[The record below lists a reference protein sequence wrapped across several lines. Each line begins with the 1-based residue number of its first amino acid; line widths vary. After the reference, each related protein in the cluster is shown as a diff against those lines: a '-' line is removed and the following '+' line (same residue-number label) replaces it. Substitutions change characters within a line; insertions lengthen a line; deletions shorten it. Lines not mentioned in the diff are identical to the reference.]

1 VITHANTLIANG
13 DIEQAITF
21 LDSHFASNELDH
33 EACLLL
39 GKLLFEQQQ
48 VPESVTVFKAVS
60 ATLPDR
66 VDVLFALAQ
75 SQFLA
80 GYHASQTFQNIISLA
95 PEHRQA
101 WHGYA
106 LAVASEGNSEQA
118 EKFLCS
124 QLNTYSDWADG
135 HKLLSTLRY
144 LRGDHDS
151 FLVTYQDAIKQHP
164 GHIALNQNYF
174 NLLLQNKQW
183 DDARSFIDQL
193 ERDNTFPEFSAIA
206 KVIIATET
214 EQTKSIST
222 LIQAT
227 QNIDDTALDLALV
240 RYHIKNGD
248 LHQAES
254 IAMQRVAKSS
264 ALVFIPYLSLIWR
277 VTKSPYYT
285 WLEHNDGLIKSL
297 PVGLSSNEIDEL
309 KQELNKLH
317 TSKSPF
323 IEQSVRGGTQTDQHL
338 FLRHEP
344 IFRTLRDKL
353 KRVVKDYVSTLPAG
367 DATHPLLGK
376 PRAATL
382 QEQVKFSGSWSVK
395 LGAQG
400 HNVSHTHPKGWIS
413 SALHLQ
419 LPDFDNEQQSDAGY
433 IQFGT
438 PPPEL
443 KLNLKP
449 TLQLKPKVG
458 NVVLFPSTAWHS
470 TVPFDDGERLVVAF
484 DVQAPRV

>member
-1 VITHANTLIANG
+1 MITHANTLIANG

-21 LDSHFASNELDH
+21 LDSHFASNKLDQ

-48 VPESVTVFKAVS
+48 VPESVAVFKAVTEKS
-60 ATLPDR
+60 PDQI
-66 VDVLFALAQ
+66 DALFALAQ

-80 GYHASQTFQNIISLA
+80 GYPASQTFQKIISLA

-106 LAVASEGNSEQA
+106 LAVASEGNGEQA
-118 EKFLCS
+118 ESFLCK
-124 QLNTYSDWADG
+124 QLSVYSDWADG

-151 FLVTYQDAIKQHP
+151 FLVTYQNAIMQHP
-164 GHIALNQNYF
+164 KHMALNQSYF

-183 DDARSFIDQL
+183 DDAGSFIRQL

-214 EQTKSIST
+214 ERTDNINT
-222 LIQAT
+222 LIQAA

-240 RYHIKNGD
+240 RYHIKYGE
-248 LHQAES
+248 LQKAES

-277 VTKSPYYT
+277 MTNSRYYT

-297 PVGLSSNEIDEL
+297 PVGLNSNQIDEL

-353 KRVVKDYVSTLPAG
+353 KRVVKEYVSALPSG
-367 DATHPLLGK
+367 DTTHPLLGK
-376 PRAATL
+376 PRTAIL

-400 HNVSHTHPKGWIS
+400 YNVSHTHPKGWIS

-419 LPDFDNEQQSDAGY
+419 LPDFDNEQQPDAGY
-433 IQFGT
+433 IQFGS

-443 KLNLKP
+443 KLNLEP
-449 TLQLKPKVG
+449 TLKLKPKVG

-484 DVQAPRV
+484 DVQAPRA